1 MSSLEIVGLAPVS
14 SPTPTP
20 LQGSV
25 CSVTPFIPLTHQGKL
40 EKQKEE
46 RFAPRRPT
54 VYLGSL
60 RFCKRL
66 SSQLPVTGHL
76 CGAVGVVDV
85 KA

>member
-40 EKQKEE
+40 EKQKE
-46 RFAPRRPT
+46 RFAPRRRT
-54 VYLGSL
+54 VYHGSL